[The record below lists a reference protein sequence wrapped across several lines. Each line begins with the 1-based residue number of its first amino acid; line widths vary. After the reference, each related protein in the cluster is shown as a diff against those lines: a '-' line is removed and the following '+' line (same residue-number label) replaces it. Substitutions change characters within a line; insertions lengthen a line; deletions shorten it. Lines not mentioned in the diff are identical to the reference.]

1 MVIEKYFSLSD
12 VTNSNTVS
20 LITKVT
26 SLFKYTTEGYLSNS
40 LWAIS
45 LNSLGFIPSRV
56 RNPWDSWVTVFLALS
71 LSNNNTFRLARPK
84 IRAAFKP
91 AGPPP
96 IIAQSITL
104 VILLP
109 SYFRFILFSQYVS
122 HNLWFLVNMIVF
134 SRWLGIPWPD
144 SLAMWLHNR
153 IQPNQRHLCM
163 LHFILQPNSFLKR
176 FVPDGSK
183 NRVKFGS

>member
-1 MVIEKYFSLSD
+1 MIIE
-12 VTNSNTVS
+12 
-20 LITKVT
+20 VT
-26 SLFKYTTEGYLSNS
+26 SFLAYATEGYLPNS

-56 RNPWDSWVTVFLALS
+56 RNPWDSCVTAFLALS
-71 LSNNNTFRLARPK
+71 LSNSNTFRLARPK
-84 IRAAFKP
+84 IRAALKP

-109 SYFRFILFSQYVS
+109 CYFRFILFSQSVS

-153 IQPNQRHLCM
+153 IQPNQRHLWM
-163 LHFILQPNSFLKR
+163 LHFILQLNSF
-176 FVPDGSK
+176 
-183 NRVKFGS
+183 